1 LPDADGFWFHALS
14 GGRAENR
21 SLIGQLRTIETL
33 NCLPKSGRSADSDSV
48 LAAIIV
54 IW

>member
-1 LPDADGFWFHALS
+1 LALTV
-14 GGRAENR
+14 RNR
-21 SLIGQLRTIETL
+21 EANQAHPGQLRTIETL
-33 NCLPKSGRSADSDSV
+33 NCLPESGRSADSGNV